1 MPKKWSCSIFNNLSE
16 ILNHRFHKYLQ
27 AVSLMVITAFIFS
40 SQVSAQAADSLA
52 KKAKRDTIR
61 VGSMWIRSMVLP
73 GYGQAYNRDYYKIPI
88 FYGGAATLAYFGYQN
103 NLRYQKAL
111 RSFNE
116 INTTGMSDVAIQG
129 LKQDY
134 LKYRD
139 QRNLFYVGAGL
150 VYLSSVLDAVYH
162 HPAPGHSPGKA
173 TIMSVLVPGLGQVY
187 NHKYW
192 KIPLIYGGL
201 AASAYS
207 IEFNNRQ
214 YTRFRKAYNY
224 LTDNNPAT
232 IDEFSGARSATEL
245 KNYRDAYRRNRDL
258 SVIMFAGVY
267 ALNII
272 DANVDAYFFNF
283 DISDNLAVRIEP
295 TANFASVGNGYYYS
309 VTPVAGFNLWVSF

>member
-1 MPKKWSCSIFNNLSE
+1 LT
-16 ILNHRFHKYLQ
+16 HRLLKYLQ
-27 AVSLMVITAFIFS
+27 AVSLMVITALLFNCS
-40 SQVSAQAADSLA
+40 VSAQSADSLA
-52 KKAKRDTIR
+52 QAAGKRDTIR
-61 VGSMWIRSMVLP
+61 VGSIWIRSMLLP
-73 GYGQAYNRDYYKIPI
+73 GYGQVYNHDYYKIPI
-88 FYGGAATLAYFGYQN
+88 FYGGAATMAYFGYQN

-111 RSFNE
+111 RAFDQ
-116 INTTGMSDVAIQG
+116 INTSGMSEVAVQG

-139 QRNLFYVGAGL
+139 QRDLFYVGAGL
-150 VYLSSVLDAVYH
+150 FYISSVLDAVYH
-162 HPAPGHSPGKA
+162 HPKPGHSPAKA
-173 TIMSVLVPGLGQVY
+173 TLMSTLVPGLGQIY

-207 IEFNNRQ
+207 IEFNNRE

-232 IDEFSGARSATEL
+232 IDEFSGARSAVEL

-258 SVIMFAGVY
+258 SVIMFAATY

-272 DANVDAYFFNF
+272 DANVDAYFFDF
-283 DISDNLAVRIEP
+283 DISDKLAFRMEP
-295 TANFASVGNGYYYS
+295 TATIASVGNGYYYT
-309 VTPVAGFNLWVSF
+309 VTPIAGFNLWVSF